1 MGRDPSEFRV
11 CPKSNDSGLGKRKK
25 EAYTQ
30 RYREGDMKTEIE
42 GWGDA
47 TMSQGGQE
55 PPEMGRS
62 KEGFFLRT
70 LEVTVALPTP

>member
-1 MGRDPSEFRV
+1 
-11 CPKSNDSGLGKRKK
+11 
-25 EAYTQ
+25 
-30 RYREGDMKTEIE
+30 MKTEIE

>member
-1 MGRDPSEFRV
+1 M
-11 CPKSNDSGLGKRKK
+11 CPKPNDLGLGKRKEK

-30 RYREGDMKTEIE
+30 RYGEEGDMKTEIE

-70 LEVTVALPTP
+70 LEVTMALPTP